1 MVEYG
6 VPHSAYH
13 CDRADKGGNLEEG
26 WHAFR
31 FDSRYAT
38 LPSSPPAEE
47 NRSDRKT
54 CGTSASSWSPSD
66 LPTIGQAP
74 QDINIHFA
82 VGPYE
87 KVPGYSVTGKVVA
100 CPGEDGQNMFLYYL
114 PQVERCFSAYCAV

>member
-1 MVEYG
+1 MEYG

-54 CGTSASSWSPSD
+54 CGTSASSWSSSD

-114 PQVERCFSAYCAV
+114 PQVKGCSSAYCAV